1 LKPFAA
7 IAALE
12 KDWIVGLALLFD
24 AEKNITDMNK
34 IKLILSLLDK
44 HEKSKLIVVFFAMLV
59 MGVIELVGIGSIG
72 PFISVVSNPDII
84 RTNSYL
90 DKVYTYFNFSSDNSF
105 IVFIGIAV
113 IAVLFFSNF
122 FLACVYFIINYY
134 SGKRRHSMAMRL
146 FEKYLRQS
154 YIFFLNT
161 NTAELSRNILGD
173 INTFIDKILITSLNL
188 ISSLIIC
195 LAIIILLI
203 IINPL
208 LSLIISAIIGA
219 SYFIIY
225 SIVRKF
231 INKIGLERSVQNTL
245 KYKYVNETFGG
256 IKDIKILGKER
267 VFLNLFSGPSKKFA
281 MNDVKN
287 EIIGEIPKYLI
298 ETIAIGSILC
308 VIIVMIKGGSKMEE
322 FLPVLTIY
330 AFGAYRLLPSLQ
342 KIFRAV
348 SNIKYHFKII
358 DNLSR
363 DYNTLPD
370 GAPLDIDDIPRMQFE
385 REIKLENIVFL
396 YPNTNKDI
404 IKNQNLIIK
413 NNTSIALVGSTGCGK
428 TTIIDIILGLLEAQ
442 SGSICIDGIAIND
455 ANRKSWQKNLGY
467 VPQSI
472 YLTDD
477 TIRNNI
483 AFGIDPKKIDDA
495 AVIQAAKL
503 ANIHNFVVDELAQG
517 YNTVIGERGIRLSGG
532 QRQRIGIARAV
543 YHDPSVLILDE
554 ATSALDSL
562 TETAIM
568 DAIKNLSHK
577 KTIIMIAHRI
587 TTVKGCD
594 IIYLMEKG
602 IIVDC
607 GHYDVLYQRNDNF
620 RKMAN
625 GA

>member
-1 LKPFAA
+1 M
-7 IAALE
+7 
-12 KDWIVGLALLFD
+12 IVPQ
-24 AEKNITDMNK
+24 K
-34 IKLILSLLDK
+34 ILSLLDK
-44 HEKSKLIVVFFAMLV
+44 RERGKLVFVVFAMLI
-59 MGVIELVGIGSIG
+59 MGVIELVGVGSIG
-72 PFISVVSNPDII
+72 PFISIVSNPDSIH
-84 RTNSYL
+84 TNVYL
-90 DKVYTYFNFSSDNSF
+90 SKAYAYFKFSSDSSF
-105 IVFIGIAV
+105 IVFAGIAV

-122 FLACVYFIINYY
+122 FLACVNFIINYY
-134 SGKRRHSMAMRL
+134 AGNRRHFMGMRL
-146 FEKYLRQS
+146 FEKYLRQP

-173 INTFIDKILITSLNL
+173 VSTFVERILITSLNL
-188 ISSLIIC
+188 ISSVIIC

-203 IINPL
+203 LINPL
-208 LSLIISAIIGA
+208 LSLIVSSVIGA
-219 SYFIIY
+219 SYVIIY

-231 INKIGLERSVQNTL
+231 INRIGLERSVQNTL

-267 VFLNLFSGPSKKFA
+267 VFLDLFSGPSKKFA

-287 EIIGEIPKYLI
+287 EIIGEIPKYI
-298 ETIAIGSILC
+298 METIAIGGILC
-308 VIIVMIKGGSKMEE
+308 VIIVMIHGGSKIDE

-358 DNLSR
+358 DNLNR
-363 DYNTLPD
+363 DYNILPD
-370 GAPLDIDDIPRMQFE
+370 GASLSGDDTPRMQFE
-385 REIKLENIVFL
+385 REIKLEHIVFS
-396 YPNTNKDI
+396 YPGANKDV
-404 IKNQNLIIK
+404 IKDQSLVIK
-413 NNTSIALVGSTGCGK
+413 NNTSVALVGSTGCGK
-428 TTIIDIILGLLEAQ
+428 TTTIDIILGLLEAQ
-442 SGSICIDGIAIND
+442 SGGIFVDGVEIND
-455 ANRKSWQKNLGY
+455 TNRKSWQKNLGY

-483 AFGIDPKKIDDA
+483 AFGIDPQKIDDE
-495 AVIQAAKL
+495 AVIQAAKI
-503 ANIHNFVVDELAQG
+503 ANIHDFVAGELTEG
-517 YNTVIGERGIRLSGG
+517 YNTIIGERGIRLSGG

-543 YHDPSVLILDE
+543 YHDPSALILDE

-594 IIYLMEKG
+594 VIYLMEKG
-602 IIVDC
+602 IIVDH
-607 GHYDVLYQRNDNF
+607 GHYDDLYQRNANF
-620 RKMAN
+620 RKMAD

>member
-1 LKPFAA
+1 MIIPQK
-7 IAALE
+7 
-12 KDWIVGLALLFD
+12 
-24 AEKNITDMNK
+24 
-34 IKLILSLLDK
+34 ILSLLDK
-44 HEKSKLIVVFFAMLV
+44 RERGKLVFVVFAMLI
-59 MGVIELVGIGSIG
+59 MGVIELVGVGSLG
-72 PFISVVSNPDII
+72 PFISIVSNPDII
-84 RTNSYL
+84 HTNVYL
-90 DKVYTYFNFSSDNSF
+90 SKVYTYFRFSSDNSF
-105 IVFIGIAV
+105 IIFSGIAV
-113 IAVLFFSNF
+113 IAILFFSNF
-122 FLACVYFIINYY
+122 FLACVNFIINYY
-134 SGKRRHSMAMRL
+134 AGNRRYSMTMRL
-146 FEKYLRQS
+146 FEKYLRQP

-173 INTFIDKILITSLNL
+173 INIFVDRIL
-188 ISSLIIC
+188 ISSLDIISSAIIC
-195 LAIIILLI
+195 LAIIVLLI

-208 LSLIISAIIGA
+208 LSLIVSAVIGA
-219 SYFIIY
+219 SYIIIY

-231 INKIGLERSVQNTL
+231 ISKIGLERSIQNTL

-256 IKDIKILGKER
+256 IKDIKILGKEQ

-287 EIIGEIPKYLI
+287 EIISGIPKYI
-298 ETIAIGSILC
+298 METIAIGGILC
-308 VIIVMIKGGSKMEE
+308 VILVMVHGGSEMDE

-358 DNLSR
+358 DNLNR
-363 DYNTLPD
+363 DYNVLPD
-370 GAPLDIDDIPRMQFE
+370 GAPLRGDDTPRMQFE
-385 REIKLENIVFL
+385 KEIRLEHIVFS
-396 YPNTNKDI
+396 YPNTNKDV
-404 IKNQNLIIK
+404 IKDQSLSIK
-413 NNTSIALVGSTGCGK
+413 NNTSIALVGATGCGK
-428 TTIIDIILGLLEAQ
+428 TTAIDIILGLLEAQ
-442 SGSICIDGIAIND
+442 NGGIFVDDVEISD
-455 ANRKSWQKNLGY
+455 TNRKNWQKNLGY

-483 AFGIDPKKIDDA
+483 AFGIDPRKIDEA
-495 AVIQAAKL
+495 AVMQAAKI
-503 ANIHNFVVDELAQG
+503 ANIHDFVTSELSEG

-568 DAIKNLSHK
+568 DAIKHLSHK

-594 IIYLMEKG
+594 VIYLMEKG
-602 IIVDC
+602 IIIDH
-607 GHYDVLYQRNDNF
+607 GHYDDLYQRNDSF
-620 RKMAN
+620 RKMAD